1 MPVIQKSPPELRLPE
16 FSGAWNHGVLG
27 DCIESLNAGVSVLS
41 SDIPTSKGQKRIL
54 KTSCVSSG
62 FFDPSENKLVDDA
75 GQIKRLKEHVCRE
88 TIVISRMNTPELV
101 GANAYVQNTDK
112 SLFLPDRLWA
122 AKIDLKYSSR
132 WIAILLSGPK
142 LRATLSA
149 RATGTSNSMKN
160 ISKADV
166 KSIRIYYPSKEEQQ
180 KIAAFLS
187 SVDTKIEQLNK
198 KKALLE
204 QYKKGMMQKL
214 FSQEIRFKDEL
225 GRDYP
230 DWESK
235 ELKQIAKIFR
245 GMGLSKSAVQL
256 EGKFPCVL
264 YGELFTKYAETIKT
278 VLSFTNEKTSATSQC
293 GDILM
298 PTSDVTP
305 SGLATASTLL
315 VENVQLGGDINIIR
329 LNKGISPIFM
339 SYLINFCKKVFMR
352 LVTGTTVKHIYAKDI
367 QHINFSIPTS
377 QKEQQNIANFL
388 SAIDK
393 KIELVAEQLTQAQ
406 IFKKGLLQQMFI

>member
-1 MPVIQKSPPELRLPE
+1 MPVIQKSPPELRFPE

-180 KIAAFLS
+180 KIASFLS
-187 SVDTKIEQLNK
+187 SVDTKIKQLNK

-214 FSQEIRFKDEL
+214 FSQEIRFKDEQER
-225 GRDYP
+225 GYP
-230 DWESK
+230 DWVMLSIEKIATVIMGTSPKSTAYNQNSEGLPLIQGNSDVKNRKSDPRVYTTEITK
-235 ELKQIAKIFR
+235 ECMPGDTL
-245 GMGLSKSAVQL
+245 LSVRAPVGNVSCAVQHACI
-256 EGKFPCVL
+256 GRGIAAIRAKSSVAQVFL
-264 YGELFTKYAETIKT
+264 Y
-278 VLSFTNEKTSATSQC
+278 N
-293 GDILM
+293 
-298 PTSDVTP
+298 
-305 SGLATASTLL
+305 
-315 VENVQLGGDINIIR
+315 
-329 LNKGISPIFM
+329 
-339 SYLINFCKKVFMR
+339 YLILYESEWKRISQGSTFGSVNSNDVRSIKVCFPSA
-352 LVTGTTVKHIYAKDI
+352 L
-367 QHINFSIPTS
+367 
-377 QKEQQNIANFL
+377 EQQKIANFL

-393 KIELVAEQLTQAQ
+393 KIELVAEQLKQAKT
-406 IFKKGLLQQMFI
+406 FKKGLLQQMFI